1 MDTSFVYD
9 IIDSLINQVVE
20 NRDPDSRAGASLAL
34 GCINSY
40 VGGMVAG
47 PRLRKV
53 VGVLH
58 SLANDP
64 HPLVHKWVTRRS
76 FFEFIILLG
85 PSCIMANGGW
95 CRTSV
100 RSSREHNTQLNR
112 QIVLI

>member
-1 MDTSFVYD
+1 MLIHPNQLLRTLATDTLGRLARVVTDTSFVYD

-20 NRDPDSRAGASLAL
+20 NREPDSRAGASLAL

-64 HPLVHKWVTRRS
+64 HPLVHKWVTRTS
-76 FFEFIILLG
+76 FFEFIIFIRPFMHYG
-85 PSCIMANGGW
+85 
-95 CRTSV
+95 
-100 RSSREHNTQLNR
+100 
-112 QIVLI
+112 